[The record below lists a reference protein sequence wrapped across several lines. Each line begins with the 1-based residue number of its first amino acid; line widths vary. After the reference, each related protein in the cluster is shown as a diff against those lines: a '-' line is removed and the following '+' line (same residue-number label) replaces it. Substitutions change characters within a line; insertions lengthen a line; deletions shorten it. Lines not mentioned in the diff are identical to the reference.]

1 MIVRIWRG
9 RAATAENAEGYE
21 RHIAE
26 RVFPSVAALPGHRGA
41 QLLRREVEGGV
52 EFLAVTWWESIEA
65 VQAFAGPEPDVAVV
79 EPEARAVLADFD
91 DFVRHFEL
99 AHSAN
104 FG

>member
-9 RAATAENAEGYE
+9 RAAGPAEAEAYR

-26 RVFPSVAALPGHRGA
+26 RVFPELAALPGHRGA
-41 QLLRREVEGGV
+41 ELLRRETGEGV
-52 EFLAVTWWESIEA
+52 EFLAVTRWDSIEA

-79 EPEARAVLADFD
+79 EPQARALLVDFD
-91 DFVRHFEL
+91 DFARHFEL

-104 FG
+104 FA